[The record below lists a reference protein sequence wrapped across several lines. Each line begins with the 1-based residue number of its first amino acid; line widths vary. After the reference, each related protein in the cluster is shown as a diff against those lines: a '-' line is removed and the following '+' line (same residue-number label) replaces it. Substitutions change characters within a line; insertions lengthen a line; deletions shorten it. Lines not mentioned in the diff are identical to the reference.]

1 MAHSSSIHSTTHVA
15 LNGFTPGAENV
26 IFELSFSTSVS
37 AEVKAVGMIDL
48 LSTHREIVV
57 LAREKRDARS
67 KTEDDRNFIA

>member
-1 MAHSSSIHSTTHVA
+1 M
-15 LNGFTPGAENV
+15 
-26 IFELSFSTSVS
+26 S